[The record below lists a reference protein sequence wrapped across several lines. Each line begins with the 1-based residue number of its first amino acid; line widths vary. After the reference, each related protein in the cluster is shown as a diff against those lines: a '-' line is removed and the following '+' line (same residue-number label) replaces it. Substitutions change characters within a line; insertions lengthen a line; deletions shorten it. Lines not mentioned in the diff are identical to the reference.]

1 LLVGIDTRQT
11 KPFLLEFSQSDVN
24 YEWVTPM
31 AEQFLS
37 RLTEIESSI
46 ASLGETL
53 KRMVTLLSALNEIKS
68 EVRISTEQIMT
79 AIQTIPQAQAQAGIQ
94 EKTIAAIRG
103 DLATLGTSVNST
115 LESFRQE
122 IQAMV
127 QNMPAPAATPSPA
140 PAPKPAPA
148 PAPVPAPAPAQVAP
162 APVAAPVATG
172 GSLSPHGSMGIAAQ
186 LEAIVAKLK
195 MGCKAGAVLDQIAS
209 SKAEI
214 LKIVPS
220 DPIMVKIDKWN
231 GIVAAVPRRK
241 ELAAR
246 DILKIK
252 KDLKKEIK
260 RYQPA

>member
-1 LLVGIDTRQT
+1 
-11 KPFLLEFSQSDVN
+11 
-24 YEWVTPM
+24 M

-68 EVRISTEQIMT
+68 EVRIATEQVMT

-103 DLATLGTSVNST
+103 DLANFSTSVNST
-115 LESFRQE
+115 LDSFRQE
-122 IQAMV
+122 IQTMV
-127 QNMPAPAATPSPA
+127 QNIPAPVSAPTIVPA
-140 PAPKPAPA
+140 PTPPPAPA
-148 PAPVPAPAPAQVAP
+148 PAPVQVVP
-162 APVAAPVATG
+162 APVEDSIAAG
-172 GSLSPHGSMGIAAQ
+172 GSVSPHAGMQIAAQ
-186 LEAIVAKLK
+186 LEALVVTLK
-195 MGCKAGAVLDQIAS
+195 MGCKAGTVLDQMAS

-214 LKIVPS
+214 TKIVPS

-231 GIVAAVPRRK
+231 GIVATVPRRK
-241 ELAAR
+241 ELQAR

-252 KDLKKEIK
+252 KEIKKEIK

>member
-1 LLVGIDTRQT
+1 
-11 KPFLLEFSQSDVN
+11 
-24 YEWVTPM
+24 M

-68 EVRISTEQIMT
+68 EVRIATEQIMT

-94 EKTIAAIRG
+94 EKTIVAIRG
-103 DLATLGTSVNST
+103 DLANLSTSVTST
-115 LESFRQE
+115 LDSFRQE
-122 IQAMV
+122 IQTMV
-127 QNMPAPAATPSPA
+127 QNIPAPVSAPPIAPVAT

-148 PAPVPAPAPAQVAP
+148 PAPPPVQVAP
-162 APVAAPVATG
+162 APVEAPIAAG
-172 GSLSPHGSMGIAAQ
+172 GSVSPHAGMQIAAQ
-186 LEAIVAKLK
+186 LEAMVATLK

-214 LKIVPS
+214 TKIVPS

-231 GIVAAVPRRK
+231 GVVAAVPRRK
-241 ELAAR
+241 ELQAR

-252 KDLKKEIK
+252 KEMKKEIK

>member
-1 LLVGIDTRQT
+1 
-11 KPFLLEFSQSDVN
+11 
-24 YEWVTPM
+24 M

-68 EVRISTEQIMT
+68 EVRIATEQIMT

-103 DLATLGTSVNST
+103 DLANLSTSVNST
-115 LESFRQE
+115 LDSFRQE
-122 IQAMV
+122 IQTMV
-127 QNMPAPAATPSPA
+127 QNISAPAPTIAPAPTPPPA
-140 PAPKPAPA
+140 PAPKPAPI
-148 PAPVPAPAPAQVAP
+148 PAPAPAPVQVAP
-162 APVAAPVATG
+162 AQVVAPVATG
-172 GSLSPHGSMGIAAQ
+172 GSVSPHAGMQIAAQ
-186 LEAIVAKLK
+186 LEAMIATLK
-195 MGCKAGAVLDQIAS
+195 MGCKSGAVLDQIAS

-214 LKIVPS
+214 TKIVPS

-241 ELAAR
+241 ELQAR

-252 KDLKKEIK
+252 KEIKKEIK

>member
-1 LLVGIDTRQT
+1 
-11 KPFLLEFSQSDVN
+11 
-24 YEWVTPM
+24 M

-68 EVRISTEQIMT
+68 EVRIATEQIMT
-79 AIQTIPQAQAQAGIQ
+79 AIQTIPQAQAQAGVQ
-94 EKTIAAIRG
+94 EATLATIRG
-103 DLATLGTSVNST
+103 DLASLNTSVNST

-122 IQAMV
+122 IQTMV
-127 QNMPAPAATPSPA
+127 QNIPVPASAPIAAPPTTPTPA
-140 PAPKPAPA
+140 
-148 PAPVPAPAPAQVAP
+148 PAPAPAQVTP
-162 APVAAPVATG
+162 APVEVPIVTG

-186 LEAIVAKLK
+186 LEAIVATLK
-195 MGCKAGAVLDQIAS
+195 MGCKAGTVLDQMAS

-214 LKIVPS
+214 IKIVPS

-241 ELAAR
+241 ELQAR

-252 KDLKKEIK
+252 KEMKKEIK

>member
-1 LLVGIDTRQT
+1 
-11 KPFLLEFSQSDVN
+11 
-24 YEWVTPM
+24 M

-68 EVRISTEQIMT
+68 EVRIATEQIMT
-79 AIQTIPQAQAQAGIQ
+79 AIQTIPQAQAHAGIQ
-94 EKTIAAIRG
+94 EKTITAIRG
-103 DLATLGTSVNST
+103 DLANLSTSVNST
-115 LESFRQE
+115 LDSFRQE
-122 IQAMV
+122 IQTMV
-127 QNMPAPAATPSPA
+127 QNIPAPVSAPTIAPVATPSPA

-148 PAPVPAPAPAQVAP
+148 PAPPPVQVAP
-162 APVAAPVATG
+162 APVEAPIAAG
-172 GSLSPHGSMGIAAQ
+172 GSVSPHAGMQIAAQ
-186 LEAIVAKLK
+186 LEAMVATLK

-214 LKIVPS
+214 TKIVPS

-241 ELAAR
+241 ELQAR

-252 KDLKKEIK
+252 KEMKKEIK

>member
-1 LLVGIDTRQT
+1 
-11 KPFLLEFSQSDVN
+11 
-24 YEWVTPM
+24 M

-68 EVRISTEQIMT
+68 EVRIATEQIMT
-79 AIQTIPQAQAQAGIQ
+79 AIQTIPQTQAQGAFQ
-94 EKTIAAIRG
+94 EDAIAAIRG
-103 DLATLGTSVNST
+103 DLASLNTSVNST
-115 LESFRQE
+115 LDSFRQE
-122 IQAMV
+122 IQTMV
-127 QNMPAPAATPSPA
+127 QNIPAPASAPTSAPTIAPATTPSPL
-140 PAPKPAPA
+140 PAPK
-148 PAPVPAPAPAQVAP
+148 PAPAPAQVAP
-162 APVAAPVATG
+162 APVEDPIATG
-172 GSLSPHGSMGIAAQ
+172 GSVSPHAGIQIAAQ
-186 LEAIVAKLK
+186 LEAMVATLK
-195 MGCKAGAVLDQIAS
+195 MGCKAGAVLDQMAS

-214 LKIVPS
+214 TKIVPS

-241 ELAAR
+241 ELQAR

-252 KDLKKEIK
+252 KEMKKEIK

>member
-1 LLVGIDTRQT
+1 
-11 KPFLLEFSQSDVN
+11 
-24 YEWVTPM
+24 M

-68 EVRISTEQIMT
+68 EVRIATEQIMT

-103 DLATLGTSVNST
+103 DLATLSTSVTST
-115 LESFRQE
+115 LDSFRQE
-122 IQAMV
+122 IQTMV
-127 QNMPAPAATPSPA
+127 QNIPAPVSAPPIAPVTT

-148 PAPVPAPAPAQVAP
+148 PAPPPVQVAP
-162 APVAAPVATG
+162 APVEDPIAAG
-172 GSLSPHGSMGIAAQ
+172 GSVSPHAGMQIAAQ
-186 LEAIVAKLK
+186 LEAMVATLK
-195 MGCKAGAVLDQIAS
+195 MGCKAGAVLDQFAS

-214 LKIVPS
+214 TKIVPS

-231 GIVAAVPRRK
+231 GVVAAVPRRK
-241 ELAAR
+241 ELQAR

-252 KDLKKEIK
+252 KEMKKEIK

>member
-1 LLVGIDTRQT
+1 
-11 KPFLLEFSQSDVN
+11 
-24 YEWVTPM
+24 M

-68 EVRISTEQIMT
+68 EVRIATEQIMT

-94 EKTIAAIRG
+94 EKTIVAIRG
-103 DLATLGTSVNST
+103 DLATLSTSVTST
-115 LESFRQE
+115 LDSFRQE
-122 IQAMV
+122 IQTMV
-127 QNMPAPAATPSPA
+127 QNIPAPPIAPVAT

-148 PAPVPAPAPAQVAP
+148 PAPPPVQVAP
-162 APVAAPVATG
+162 APVEAPIAAG
-172 GSLSPHGSMGIAAQ
+172 GSVSPHAGMQIAAQ
-186 LEAIVAKLK
+186 LEAMVA
-195 MGCKAGAVLDQIAS
+195 
-209 SKAEI
+209 
-214 LKIVPS
+214 S

-241 ELAAR
+241 ELQAR

-252 KDLKKEIK
+252 KDMKKEIK

>member
-1 LLVGIDTRQT
+1 
-11 KPFLLEFSQSDVN
+11 
-24 YEWVTPM
+24 M

-68 EVRISTEQIMT
+68 EVRIATEQIMT

-94 EKTIAAIRG
+94 EKTITAIRG
-103 DLATLGTSVNST
+103 DLASLNTSVSST

-122 IQAMV
+122 IQTMV
-127 QNMPAPAATPSPA
+127 QNIPAPASAPITAPPTIPSPA
-140 PAPKPAPA
+140 PAPKPA
-148 PAPVPAPAPAQVAP
+148 PAPAPAQVAP
-162 APVAAPVATG
+162 APVAAPIATG
-172 GSLSPHGSMGIAAQ
+172 GSLSPHGSMRIAAQ
-186 LEAIVAKLK
+186 LEAIVATLK
-195 MGCKAGAVLDQIAS
+195 MGCKAGTVLDQMAS

-214 LKIVPS
+214 IKIIPS

-241 ELAAR
+241 ELQAR

-252 KDLKKEIK
+252 KEMKKEIK
-260 RYQPA
+260 HYQPA

>member
-1 LLVGIDTRQT
+1 
-11 KPFLLEFSQSDVN
+11 
-24 YEWVTPM
+24 M

-68 EVRISTEQIMT
+68 EVRIATEQIMT

-103 DLATLGTSVNST
+103 DLVNLSTSVNST
-115 LESFRQE
+115 LDSFRQE
-122 IQAMV
+122 IQTMV
-127 QNMPAPAATPSPA
+127 QNIPAPASAPTIAPAATPSPA
-140 PAPKPAPA
+140 PAPKPAP
-148 PAPVPAPAPAQVAP
+148 PPVPVQVAP
-162 APVAAPVATG
+162 APVEAPIAAG
-172 GSLSPHGSMGIAAQ
+172 GSVSPHAGMQIAAQ
-186 LEAIVAKLK
+186 LEAMVATLK
-195 MGCKAGAVLDQIAS
+195 MGCKAGVVLDQIAS

-214 LKIVPS
+214 TKIVPS

-231 GIVAAVPRRK
+231 GVVAAVPRRK
-241 ELAAR
+241 ELQAR

-252 KDLKKEIK
+252 KEMKKEIK

>member
-1 LLVGIDTRQT
+1 
-11 KPFLLEFSQSDVN
+11 
-24 YEWVTPM
+24 M

-68 EVRISTEQIMT
+68 EVRIATEQIMT

-94 EKTIAAIRG
+94 EKTIVAIRG
-103 DLATLGTSVNST
+103 DLANLSTSVTST
-115 LESFRQE
+115 LDSFRQE
-122 IQAMV
+122 IQTMV
-127 QNMPAPAATPSPA
+127 QNIPAPVSAPPIAPVAT

-148 PAPVPAPAPAQVAP
+148 PAPPPVQVAP
-162 APVAAPVATG
+162 APVEAPIAAG
-172 GSLSPHGSMGIAAQ
+172 GSVSPHAGMQIAAQ
-186 LEAIVAKLK
+186 LEAMVATLK

-214 LKIVPS
+214 TKIVPS

-231 GIVAAVPRRK
+231 GIVATVPRRK
-241 ELAAR
+241 ELQAR

-252 KDLKKEIK
+252 KDMKKEIK

>member
-1 LLVGIDTRQT
+1 
-11 KPFLLEFSQSDVN
+11 
-24 YEWVTPM
+24 M

-68 EVRISTEQIMT
+68 EVRIATEQIMT

-94 EKTIAAIRG
+94 EKTIVAIRG
-103 DLATLGTSVNST
+103 DLATLSTSVTST
-115 LESFRQE
+115 LDSFRQE
-122 IQAMV
+122 IQTMV
-127 QNMPAPAATPSPA
+127 QNIPAPVSAPPIAPVAT

-148 PAPVPAPAPAQVAP
+148 PAPPPVQVAP
-162 APVAAPVATG
+162 APVEAPIAAG
-172 GSLSPHGSMGIAAQ
+172 GSVSPHAGMQIATQ
-186 LEAIVAKLK
+186 LEAMVATLK
-195 MGCKAGAVLDQIAS
+195 MGCKAGAVLDQFAS

-214 LKIVPS
+214 IKIVPS

-231 GIVAAVPRRK
+231 GVVAAVPRRK
-241 ELAAR
+241 ELQAR
-246 DILKIK
+246 AILKIK
-252 KDLKKEIK
+252 KEMKKEIK

>member
-1 LLVGIDTRQT
+1 
-11 KPFLLEFSQSDVN
+11 
-24 YEWVTPM
+24 M

-68 EVRISTEQIMT
+68 EVRIATEQVMT
-79 AIQTIPQAQAQAGIQ
+79 AIQTIPQAQAQAGVQ
-94 EKTIAAIRG
+94 EVTLAAIRG
-103 DLATLGTSVNST
+103 DLASLNTSVNST

-122 IQAMV
+122 IQTMV
-127 QNMPAPAATPSPA
+127 QNIPAPASAPIAAPTTTPSPA
-140 PAPKPAPA
+140 PAPIPAPA
-148 PAPVPAPAPAQVAP
+148 PAQAQVAP
-162 APVAAPVATG
+162 APVAAPIATG

-186 LEAIVAKLK
+186 LEAIVATLK
-195 MGCKAGAVLDQIAS
+195 MGCKAGTVLDQIAS

-214 LKIVPS
+214 IKIVPS

-241 ELAAR
+241 ELQAR
-246 DILKIK
+246 DILSVK
-252 KDLKKEIK
+252 KEINKEIK

>member
-1 LLVGIDTRQT
+1 
-11 KPFLLEFSQSDVN
+11 
-24 YEWVTPM
+24 M

-68 EVRISTEQIMT
+68 EVRIATEQIMT

-94 EKTIAAIRG
+94 EKTIVAIRG
-103 DLATLGTSVNST
+103 DLANLSTSVTST
-115 LESFRQE
+115 LDSFRQE
-122 IQAMV
+122 IQTMV
-127 QNMPAPAATPSPA
+127 QNIPAPVSAPPIAPVAT

-148 PAPVPAPAPAQVAP
+148 PAPPPVQVAP
-162 APVAAPVATG
+162 APVEAPIAAG
-172 GSLSPHGSMGIAAQ
+172 GSVSPHAGMQIPAQ
-186 LEAIVAKLK
+186 LEAMVATLK

-214 LKIVPS
+214 TKIVPS

-241 ELAAR
+241 ELQAR

-252 KDLKKEIK
+252 KDMKKEIK

>member
-1 LLVGIDTRQT
+1 
-11 KPFLLEFSQSDVN
+11 
-24 YEWVTPM
+24 M

-68 EVRISTEQIMT
+68 EVRIATEQIMT
-79 AIQTIPQAQAQAGIQ
+79 AIQTIPQTQAQAGVQ
-94 EKTIAAIRG
+94 EATLATIRG
-103 DLATLGTSVNST
+103 DLASLNTSVNSA

-122 IQAMV
+122 MQTMV
-127 QNMPAPAATPSPA
+127 QNIPVPASAPIAAPPTTPTPA
-140 PAPKPAPA
+140 PAPTPAPT
-148 PAPVPAPAPAQVAP
+148 PAPAPAQVTP
-162 APVAAPVATG
+162 APVEAPIVTG

-186 LEAIVAKLK
+186 LEAIVATLK
-195 MGCKAGAVLDQIAS
+195 MGCKAGTVLDQMAS

-214 LKIVPS
+214 IKIVPS

-241 ELAAR
+241 ELQAR

-252 KDLKKEIK
+252 KEMKKEIK

>member
-1 LLVGIDTRQT
+1 
-11 KPFLLEFSQSDVN
+11 
-24 YEWVTPM
+24 M

-68 EVRISTEQIMT
+68 EVRIATEQIMT

-103 DLATLGTSVNST
+103 DLANLSTSVTST
-115 LESFRQE
+115 LDSFRQE
-122 IQAMV
+122 IQTMV
-127 QNMPAPAATPSPA
+127 QNIPASPIAPVAT

-148 PAPVPAPAPAQVAP
+148 PAPPPVQVAP
-162 APVAAPVATG
+162 APVEAPIAAG
-172 GSLSPHGSMGIAAQ
+172 GSVSPHAGMQIAAQ
-186 LEAIVAKLK
+186 LEAMVATLK

-214 LKIVPS
+214 TKIVPS

-241 ELAAR
+241 ELQAR

-252 KDLKKEIK
+252 KDMKKEIK

>member
-1 LLVGIDTRQT
+1 
-11 KPFLLEFSQSDVN
+11 
-24 YEWVTPM
+24 M

-68 EVRISTEQIMT
+68 EVRIATEQIMT

-103 DLATLGTSVNST
+103 DLATLSTSVTST
-115 LESFRQE
+115 LDSFRQE
-122 IQAMV
+122 IQTMV
-127 QNMPAPAATPSPA
+127 QNIPAPVSAPPIAPVTT

-148 PAPVPAPAPAQVAP
+148 PAPPPVQVAP
-162 APVAAPVATG
+162 APVEDPIAAG
-172 GSLSPHGSMGIAAQ
+172 GSVSPHAGMQIAAQ
-186 LEAIVAKLK
+186 LEAMVATLK
-195 MGCKAGAVLDQIAS
+195 MGCKAGAVLDQFAS

-214 LKIVPS
+214 TKIVPS

-241 ELAAR
+241 ELQAR

-252 KDLKKEIK
+252 KEMKKEIK